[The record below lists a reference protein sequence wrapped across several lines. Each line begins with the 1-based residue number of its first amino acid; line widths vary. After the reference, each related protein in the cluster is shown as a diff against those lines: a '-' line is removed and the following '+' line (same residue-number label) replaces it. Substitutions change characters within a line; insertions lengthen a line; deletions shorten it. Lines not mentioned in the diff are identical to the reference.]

1 MRNLIFYASYYEA
14 IKELPDEEQGKVY
27 KAIIDYAMMKIEP
40 DLSGIAKA
48 IFVLIKPTLDA
59 SIKNYE
65 NGKKGGRPPK
75 ESETESEVKTQTK
88 TQVETQNITQQESET
103 ESDII
108 FEKEKEKKNEND
120 KENLLNKE
128 NSLPR
133 VKESETSSH
142 STRTQKHRYGNYKNV
157 LLTEEEYERLIAE
170 PDGAE
175 AIEYFSEYREMKGYK
190 CKNDNLAIRKWAF
203 NGVKEQRQREA
214 KANNVTQS
222 TKQKESPMEQ
232 LSRVLGGV

>member
-108 FEKEKEKKNEND
+108 FEKEKENEND

-203 NGVKEQRQREA
+203 NGVKEQRLREN
-214 KANNVTQS
+214 KNTS
-222 TKQKESPMEQ
+222 YLPT
-232 LSRVLGGV
+232 SREKVSNLEAEAWK

>member
-14 IKELPDEEQGKVY
+14 IKELPDEEQGRVY

-75 ESETESEVKTQTK
+75 ESETESELKTQT
-88 TQVETQNITQQESET
+88 ETQTKTQQESET

-133 VKESETSSH
+133 VKESEASSH
-142 STRTQKHRYGNYKNV
+142 STHTQKHKYGNYKNV
-157 LLTEEEYERLIAE
+157 LLTKDEYERLIAE

-203 NGVKEQRQREA
+203 NGVKEQRQREN
-214 KANNVTQS
+214 KNTS
-222 TKQKESPMEQ
+222 YLPP
-232 LSRVLGGV
+232 SREKVSNLEAEAWK

>member
-88 TQVETQNITQQESET
+88 TQVKTQNITQQESET

-203 NGVKEQRQREA
+203 NGVKEQRLREN
-214 KANNVTQS
+214 KNTS
-222 TKQKESPMEQ
+222 YLPT
-232 LSRVLGGV
+232 SREKVSNLEAEVWK

>member
-75 ESETESEVKTQTK
+75 ESETESELKTQTK
-88 TQVETQNITQQESET
+88 TQQESET

-133 VKESETSSH
+133 VKESEASSH

-157 LLTEEEYERLIAE
+157 LLTEDEYDRLIAE
-170 PDGAE
+170 PDGAD

-203 NGVKEQRQREA
+203 NGVKEQRQRENKNA
-214 KANNVTQS
+214 S
-222 TKQKESPMEQ
+222 YLPP
-232 LSRVLGGV
+232 SREKVSNLEAETWK